1 MINVDEKSW
10 PVTKTG
16 QWAMLVRNVD
26 WWKMQRQENGRWWEV
41 LMLLMSVR
49 PGRGVAGR
57 GGGLRQDTAGQ
68 HGQAP
73 HTPAHHRRRNAW
85 MERPQALAWYHF
97 RCIYL
102 KWLVPAPSQ
111 ASSPR
116 GWAPPGTQRAGS
128 CCRRIGRGTCG
139 RVAAPQPLARRGSL
153 GSLVYTLF
161 K

>member
-1 MINVDEKSW
+1 MLMRNLDQWQKPASERCWWGMLTDGKCKDRKTVDDEKYW
-10 PVTKTG
+10 CC
-16 QWAMLVRNVD
+16 
-26 WWKMQRQENGRWWEV
+26 WWV
-41 LMLLMSVR
+41 S
-49 PGRGVAGR
+49 GRGVAGR
-57 GGGLRQDTAGQ
+57 GGALRQDTAGQ